1 MRLHRASF
9 CRATIC
15 YAPPLGALVATVARI
30 VYMTALLR
38 FESLDTMSTVLCCKE
53 KLRCL
58 NRVFMVVLPTMA

>member
-1 MRLHRASF
+1 MYRASF
-9 CRATIC
+9 CCAMIC
-15 YAPPLGALVATVARI
+15 YAPLGALVATVARI